1 MPIVVA
7 NSLVNSSGLMVE
19 SMRTQED
26 GLKDN
31 LRERKR

>member
-1 MPIVVA
+1 MRIVVA
-7 NSLVNSSGLMVE
+7 NSLVNSSGLTIE

>member
-1 MPIVVA
+1 MPLVVA
-7 NSLVNSSGLMVE
+7 NSLVNSSGLAIE

>member
-1 MPIVVA
+1 MTIVVA
-7 NSLVNSSGLMVE
+7 NGWVNSCGVTIE